1 MKIPHKV
8 RITAK
13 VSYEVVWVDKFD
25 ERDLS
30 GACDIA
36 KKIIYLKKKMSA
48 KETRQTFWHE
58 LTHAMEAEYNF
69 QIPHSVVH
77 QLEVAQ
83 EAVFRLNKWKF

>member
-8 RITAK
+8 RLTAR
-13 VSYEVVWVDKFD
+13 VAYEVVWVDKFD
-25 ERDLS
+25 NPDTL
-30 GACDIA
+30 GLCDFD
-36 KKIIYLKKKMSA
+36 KKIIYIKKKMGA
-48 KETRQTFWHE
+48 KDTRATFWHE

-69 QIPHSVVH
+69 QIPHAVVH